1 MSFTSLVDLSAQA
14 AYRGFYVPHFEIR
27 VNNAPLPQPTIQD
40 VLQIT
45 YKDNVKEIDSVD
57 LTVNNWDETNRRFI
71 YIGSEAQSDIKTD
84 ALATLFEPSPRT
96 EMEVWLGYVGALRRV
111 STVNITSL
119 EPSFTGG
126 GSASL
131 QVRGLNVLHKL
142 RTKQHSY
149 AWTKKRPSE
158 IAKSLGQLTDG
169 KTKRL
174 PIPVQVDDGAI
185 NQEPVI
191 DYLAQDNEYDIDF
204 LLNLARREAFD
215 LTVVLDPKPGYL
227 LFKRSDLA
235 TKPANYQLVW
245 NQTLIDFKPRL
256 TTSRQIGKVTVKGWD
271 RQRKKPISVTVDLT
285 DREIKKINPDLQR
298 LVVDGGREEQV
309 VNEPVFNE
317 QQARDRARAIL
328 LDQMKQIVTAD
339 GTTVGLPDLRAG
351 SRLDI
356 EGVGS
361 RLSGQYFVT
370 ETTHSFSDAGYTTK
384 FKARREN
391 AGAAA

>member
-14 AYRGFYVPHFEIR
+14 AYRSFYVPHFEIR
-27 VNNAPLPQPTIQD
+27 VNGAVLQEPTIQD

-57 LTVNNWDETNRRFI
+57 LIVNNWDEKNRRFI
-71 YIGSEAQSDIKTD
+71 YIGSETSSDLKTD
-84 ALATLFEPSPRT
+84 PRATLFEPNPAIDI
-96 EMEVWLGYVGALRRV
+96 EVWLGYVGALRLV
-111 STVNITSL
+111 STVNIVSL
-119 EPSFTGG
+119 EPSFSGG
-126 GSASL
+126 GSATL
-131 QVRGLNVLHKL
+131 QVRGLNALHKL

-158 IAKSLGQLTDG
+158 IAKSLGELTDG

-174 PIPVQVDDGAI
+174 PIPVHVDDKSI

-215 LTVVLDPKPGYL
+215 LTMVPTPKPGFL
-227 LFKRSDLA
+227 VFERSKLP
-235 TKPANYQLVW
+235 TLPANYQLVW
-245 NQTLIDFKPRL
+245 GQTLIDFKPRL
-256 TTSRQIGKVTVKGWD
+256 TTSRQIGKATVKGWD
-271 RQRKKPISVTVDLT
+271 RQRKKPISVTVDLS

-298 LVVDGGREEQV
+298 LVLNGGREEQV

-370 ETTHSFSDAGYTTK
+370 ETIQSFSDAGYTTK

-391 AGAAA
+391 AGAGA

>member
-27 VNNAPLPQPTIQD
+27 VNGAALPQPTIQD

-71 YIGSEAQSDIKTD
+71 YIGSERQSDLKTD
-84 ALATLFEPSPRT
+84 PLATLFEPST
-96 EMEVWLGYVGALRRV
+96 KTSMEVWLGYVGALRLV
-111 STVNITSL
+111 STVNVTSM

-126 GSASL
+126 GSANL
-131 QVRGLNVLHKL
+131 QVRGLNVLNQL
-142 RTKQHSY
+142 RTTQHSY

-158 IAKSLGQLTDG
+158 IAKSLGELTDG
-169 KTKRL
+169 KKKRL
-174 PIPVQVDDGAI
+174 PIPVHVDDMAI

-227 LFKRSDLA
+227 LFKRSDIA

-245 NQTLIDFKPRL
+245 GQTLIDFKPRL
-256 TTSRQIGKVTVKGWD
+256 TTSRQIGKATVKGWD

-309 VNEPVFNE
+309 VNEPIFNE

-328 LDQMKQIVTAD
+328 LDQMKQIVIAD
-339 GTTVGLPDLRAG
+339 GSTVGLPDLRAG

-370 ETTHSFSDAGYTTK
+370 ETTHSFSDAGYTTR

-391 AGAAA
+391 AGAGA